1 MNSFDYRKFPKHSV
15 DCWISVLTVISEL
28 SRLYVSIFGMQPDW
42 LLNLRKLLENLARF
56 QHIGKL
62 DGFINLLYNS
72 DEKKNK

>member
-1 MNSFDYRKFPKHSV
+1 MNSFNYRKFPIHTV

-28 SRLYVSIFGMQPDW
+28 SSLYVTLFGMQPDW
-42 LLNLRKLLENLARF
+42 LLNLRRLLENIARF

-72 DEKKNK
+72 HKK